1 MSSSED
7 LQYPRLLLEY
17 RDGFLVSK
25 AMFAACELGVF
36 DLLHDSGTPLSSVT
50 IAEHLHASADGI
62 ERLLCACVGLKLLE
76 IEKNNSEEFY
86 KNTDL
91 SAIYLT
97 KSSPK
102 SLHTMMMY
110 FSDTVYKYSEY
121 LADAV
126 REGTTQNERAFG
138 ISTETVYEGIY
149 RSDEEL
155 LKFMH
160 VMNSFWVLCGRDV
173 ITAFDLSPFSKVC
186 DIGGSTGALAKQYLL
201 EHPNSTAIIYDLPK
215 VVQTAKKH
223 FISPDEHHIQFLE
236 HHIQFLAGCRTTS
249 KMPPPT
255 IKNTHRLPPKEF
267 LFHCST
273 KGRHQINNCEGGD
286 FFEDPV
292 PEADL
297 YIISQILHC
306 FNHEACM
313 KLLSKVYNSCMP
325 GGGVLLV
332 ESFLKEDKSG
342 PSTTQFM
349 NFIMLLRTEGKE
361 KTSSEYIKLLKTA
374 GFRDIE
380 VKITG
385 KLFDAILARK

>member
-1 MSSSED
+1 MDFLSQSHQSGLQGTWSKSD
-7 LQYPRLLLEY
+7 LTSIKHANRRVLLLLS
-17 RDGFLVSK
+17 FLVLM

-236 HHIQFLAGCRTTS
+236 HHIQFLAG
-249 KMPPPT
+249 
-255 IKNTHRLPPKEF
+255 
-267 LFHCST
+267 
-273 KGRHQINNCEGGD
+273 D